1 MPTPRPIATVAKHV
15 LLALL
20 RELEAETALI
30 TDISH
35 YTHTDNPDEAHR
47 AMREALEINL
57 LAVRVLNSLIC
68 NHILDAETALTEY
81 QQKKGRRT

>member
-1 MPTPRPIATVAKHV
+1 MPEPRPIATVAKQV

-20 RELEAETALI
+20 RELESNATLI

-35 YTHTDNPDEAHR
+35 YTYINRPEESHQ

-68 NHILDAETALTEY
+68 NNILDAEQALNDY
-81 QQKKGRRT
+81 HQKKGDRQ